1 MNGSSDAPS
10 GACGAARRRGAST
23 EIPMTA
29 PLVPGVCPCGRPG
42 SDDGFCDEHA
52 GAIAFK
58 VPVGPNGEVL
68 PAVWWHWPHAK
79 PCPEGESWIIT
90 LPHGALIVLTA
101 DGQSE
106 LTTLREMEGSK
117 VRDRYLAGAAD
128 ALLVF
133 NPGNIREAF
142 DYDPAI
148 SYLKKAHRTDWL
160 LTTPVV
166 ERMYSNFQQL
176 RAALAYDARDLSVPL
191 VSWLKYLLQTGRSIP
206 S

>member
-10 GACGAARRRGAST
+10 GTCGASRRRGAST

-90 LPHGALIVLTA
+90 LPHGGRGRGLWACTHRRHA
-101 DGQSE
+101 GE
-106 LTTLREMEGSK
+106 LSGEHDL
-117 VRDRYLAGAAD
+117 
-128 ALLVF
+128 
-133 NPGNIREAF
+133 PREA
-142 DYDPAI
+142 
-148 SYLKKAHRTDWL
+148 
-160 LTTPVV
+160 
-166 ERMYSNFQQL
+166 
-176 RAALAYDARDLSVPL
+176 
-191 VSWLKYLLQTGRSIP
+191 TG
-206 S
+206 